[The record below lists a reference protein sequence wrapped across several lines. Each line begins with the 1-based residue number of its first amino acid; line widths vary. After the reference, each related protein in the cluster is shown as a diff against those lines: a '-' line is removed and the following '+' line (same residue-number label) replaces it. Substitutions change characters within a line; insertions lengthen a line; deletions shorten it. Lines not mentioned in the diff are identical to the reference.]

1 MTIRGHVIYFFVT
14 VLFMLSGP
22 LYAEEENMEAAMAE
36 SLLRKA
42 IETINRNGPVE
53 AFYKFNTKREEFC
66 YGEIYVW
73 VVSMD
78 GVIFAHC
85 ADPTM
90 VGLDI
95 MQAQDGAV
103 TQEEKSA
110 ASNLI
115 NYALK
120 EREGVLE
127 YDWWNPVNSL
137 LEKKHAYFKTVS
149 PDNFRV
155 DFIVL
160 TGYYT
165 SKQ

>member
-1 MTIRGHVIYFFVT
+1 MGGPEYRNDEARNRRNVMTIRGHVSYFFVT

-22 LYAEEENMEAAMAE
+22 LYAEEENMEATMAK
-36 SLLRKA
+36 SLLSKA
-42 IETINRNGPVE
+42 TETINRNGPLE

-90 VGLDI
+90 VGLNI

-103 TQEEKSA
+103 SQEEKSS

-115 NYALK
+115 NYAMK
-120 EREGVLE
+120 EGEGVLE
-127 YDWWNPVNSL
+127 YDWWNPVNNQ
-137 LEKKHAYFKTVS
+137 LE
-149 PDNFRV
+149 R
-155 DFIVL
+155 
-160 TGYYT
+160 
-165 SKQ
+165 